1 MGSLQSTFHSQTPSK
16 SSNPDLAKIMNSV
29 LHSFKEA
36 TLCKIYSARKKK
48 HPNLASGVL
57 SLATIMG
64 ITFGNPDNTQQSNIQ
79 ARGEVGPEENA

>member
-1 MGSLQSTFHSQTPSK
+1 MQNL
-16 SSNPDLAKIMNSV
+16 
-29 LHSFKEA
+29 
-36 TLCKIYSARKKK
+36 LCPEKK